1 MEIYIGE
8 LSNDVPYEL
17 DSNYK
22 FIEKIANGSFGTVIH
37 VIDINTDEELAIKV
51 INKLGCSPESIRKMK
66 EEITILKQLQHE
78 NIVQFYGYEE
88 TNSKLLIM
96 MEYLKYGTL
105 SQWMKKNNNKI
116 TEENASIII
125 HKILNATDYL
135 HNKQICHRDIKPEN
149 IMLSNENDLSS
160 IKLIDFGLSEQNLF
174 NPLIDGYC
182 GTLLYMSPEQ
192 IEKKSYSQTVDIWS
206 IGIILFMLL
215 NNNKHPFYIKGIDK
229 KVYCEKIKKG
239 NFTYFNN
246 LSYMAK
252 NLISK
257 LLEPNPSWRYTSDK
271 AIRHPWITRNKNDPI
286 PKTFNEILS
295 FKHNLTNKKNFLL
308 ISIFLN
314 YCKKH
319 DEMFNE
325 KLPLMDEIIHYK
337 KNKKK
342 KNPIYN
348 ISYDYI
354 NKCNYYSMKIKEK
367 LNKEKLCSFDIIDDE
382 LENSKNNKT
391 NDILIKRRKSSS
403 PILDKEKK
411 YKIKPNIKIENDNIE
426 FQPKLLKELSHF
438 PRKSVINI
446 HHPNLFNLNN
456 LEINQRNSLYLKTE
470 NDKQLNIKKT
480 STNIISNIRR
490 EEKKNFSPIN
500 QRNRK
505 LYLSKSPIKN
515 RNEVFPKL
523 YHQKKVITLLNDNE
537 DLNIVPL
544 VLPQIPVSN
553 RITNSIKIG
562 NFE

>member
-149 IMLSNENDLSS
+149 IMFSNENDLSS

-215 NNNKHPFYIKGIDK
+215 NNNKHPFYVKGLDK
-229 KVYCEKIKKG
+229 KNYCEKIKKG
-239 NFTYFNN
+239 NFTYCNN

-295 FKHNLTNKKNFLL
+295 YKHNLTNKKNFLL

-319 DEMFNE
+319 DEMFIE

-342 KNPIYN
+342 KIPIYYIN
-348 ISYDYI
+348 NDYI

-367 LNKEKLCSFDIIDDE
+367 LNKEQLYSFDIIDNDI
-382 LENSKNNKT
+382 ENSKI
-391 NDILIKRRKSSS
+391 NDIKQLNLISNKRRKSSS
-403 PILDKEKK
+403 PILNKEKNH
-411 YKIKPNIKIENDNIE
+411 KIKQNIKIENDNIE
-426 FQPKLLKELSHF
+426 YQSKLLNNFS
-438 PRKSVINI
+438 RNSVLNI

-456 LEINQRNSLYLKTE
+456 IDINKRHSIYLKTE
-470 NDKQLNIKKT
+470 NDKQMNIKRA
-480 STNIISNIRR
+480 STNIITNIRK

-500 QRNRK
+500 QKNRK
-505 LYLSKSPIKN
+505 IYLSKSPIKN

-523 YHQKKVITLLNDNE
+523 YTHKKVITLLNDN
-537 DLNIVPL
+537 DDVNIVPL
-544 VLPQIPVSN
+544 ILPQIPVSN
-553 RITNSIKIG
+553 RIINSIQIG

>member
-17 DSNYK
+17 SSNYK
-22 FIEKIANGSFGTVIH
+22 FIEKIAHGSFGTVIH

-51 INKLGCSPESIRKMK
+51 INKLGSSPDSIRKMK

-105 SQWMKKNNNKI
+105 SQWMKKNKNKI
-116 TEENASIII
+116 TEVNASIII
-125 HKILNATDYL
+125 HKILKATDYL

-215 NNNKHPFYIKGIDK
+215 NDNKHPFYIKGIDK
-229 KVYCEKIKKG
+229 KDYCEKIKKG
-239 NFTYFNN
+239 NFTYYNN

-286 PKTFNEILS
+286 PKTFNEILTY
-295 FKHNLTNKKNFLL
+295 KHNLTNQKIFLL

-319 DEMFNE
+319 DEMFID
-325 KLPLMDEIIHYK
+325 KIPLMEEIIHYK

-342 KNPIYN
+342 KIPIYN
-348 ISYDYI
+348 IRFDYI
-354 NKCNYYSMKIKEK
+354 NKCNCYSKKIKEK
-367 LNKEKLCSFDIIDDE
+367 LNNEKLYGFDIIDNGI
-382 LENSKNNKT
+382 ENSKNNELSLFS
-391 NDILIKRRKSSS
+391 NQRRKSSS
-403 PILDKEKK
+403 PILEKEKK
-411 YKIKPNIKIENDNIE
+411 YKIKPNIKIENNNIE
-426 FQPKLLKELSHF
+426 YQPKLLKELSHF
-438 PRKSVINI
+438 PRKSVLNI

-470 NDKQLNIKKT
+470 NDKQLNLKKT
-480 STNIISNIRR
+480 ATNIINTIRK
-490 EEKKNFSPIN
+490 EEKKNFSPIY

-505 LYLSKSPIKN
+505 LFLSKSPIKN
-515 RNEVFPKL
+515 KNEVFPKL
-523 YHQKKVITLLNDNE
+523 YHNKKVITLLNDNE
-537 DLNIVPL
+537 DLNIDPL
-544 VLPQIPVSN
+544 ILPQIPVSN
-553 RITNSIKIG
+553 RITNSIQIG

>member
-22 FIEKIANGSFGTVIH
+22 FIEKIAHGSFGTVIH

-51 INKLGCSPESIRKMK
+51 INKLGSSPDSIRKMK
-66 EEITILKQLQHE
+66 EEITILKQLKHE

-105 SQWMKKNNNKI
+105 SQWMKKNKNKI
-116 TEENASIII
+116 TEVNASIII

-215 NNNKHPFYIKGIDK
+215 NDNKHPFYIKGIDK
-229 KVYCEKIKKG
+229 KDYCEKIKKG
-239 NFTYFNN
+239 NFTYYNN

-286 PKTFNEILS
+286 PKTFNEILTY
-295 FKHNLTNKKNFLL
+295 KDNLTNQKIFLL

-319 DEMFNE
+319 DEMFID
-325 KLPLMDEIIHYK
+325 KIPLMEEIIHYK

-342 KNPIYN
+342 KIPIYN
-348 ISYDYI
+348 ISFDYI
-354 NKCNYYSMKIKEK
+354 NKCNYYSKKIKEK
-367 LNKEKLCSFDIIDDE
+367 LNKEKLYSFDIIDNGI
-382 LENSKNNKT
+382 ENSKNNELSLVS
-391 NDILIKRRKSSS
+391 NKRRKSSS
-403 PILDKEKK
+403 PILEKEKK
-411 YKIKPNIKIENDNIE
+411 YKIKPNIKIENNNIE
-426 FQPKLLKELSHF
+426 YQPKLLKELSHF
-438 PRKSVINI
+438 PRKSVLNI

-470 NDKQLNIKKT
+470 NDKQLNLKKT
-480 STNIISNIRR
+480 ATNIINTIRK
-490 EEKKNFSPIN
+490 EEKKNFSPIY

-505 LYLSKSPIKN
+505 LFLSKSPIKN
-515 RNEVFPKL
+515 KNEVFPKL
-523 YHQKKVITLLNDNE
+523 YNNKKVITLLNDNE
-537 DLNIVPL
+537 DLNIDPL
-544 VLPQIPVSN
+544 ILPQIPVSN
-553 RITNSIKIG
+553 RITNSIQIG